1 MKIGKILGAIGK
13 SALKI
18 VTGNRVS
25 LNERDR
31 VDIDSGVSE
40 ILDLVVEEQANKVID
55 RRAKAKAQKR
65 VNGKFAK

>member
-25 LNERDR
+25 LDERDR
-31 VDIDSGVSE
+31 VDLNTGVDV
-40 ILDLVVEEQANKVID
+40 LDLVVEEQVNKQID
-55 RRAKAKAQKR
+55 KR
-65 VNGKFAK
+65 VAKRDAKGRFSK

>member
-25 LNERDR
+25 LDERDR
-31 VDIDSGVSE
+31 VDLNTGVDV
-40 ILDLVVEEQANKVID
+40 LDLVVEEQANKVID

>member
-25 LNERDR
+25 LDERDR
-31 VDIDSGVSE
+31 VDLNTGVDV
-40 ILDLVVEEQANKVID
+40 LDLVVEEEANKVID